1 METRKQTVWA
11 PVNILDLFEGQGQIH
26 QAPTNYSWSV
36 DSNVIFGFYWC
47 LYHILSCMT
56 NKITNINVKPL
67 ETGMAELH
75 NDIRRCRKLTI
86 MAGHYSVLLQT
97 NTQPKN

>member
-1 METRKQTVWA
+1 
-11 PVNILDLFEGQGQIH
+11 
-26 QAPTNYSWSV
+26 
-36 DSNVIFGFYWC
+36 
-47 LYHILSCMT
+47 MT

-97 NTQPKN
+97 NTQPKIDQSITCFQDSITNYK